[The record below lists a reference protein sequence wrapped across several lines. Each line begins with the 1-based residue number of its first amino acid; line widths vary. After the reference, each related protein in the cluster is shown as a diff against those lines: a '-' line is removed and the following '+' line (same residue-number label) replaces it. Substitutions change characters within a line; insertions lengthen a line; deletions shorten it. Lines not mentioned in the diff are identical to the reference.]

1 VKGVVRRAKR
11 LPGVKEPAARA
22 GETREEIEGVVR
34 ENREAERISRLSRG
48 KTAPFDAIAED
59 VKGGCRSKTARV
71 LSNEHEHDRLDSQR
85 IFR

>member
-11 LPGVKEPAARA
+11 LPGVKGLAARA
-22 GETREEIEGVVR
+22 ETREEIEGVVR

-59 VKGGCRSKTARV
+59 VKGGCRSERREYYPASMSMTA
-71 LSNEHEHDRLDSQR
+71 
-85 IFR
+85 